1 MRIILCAATQ
11 EGERQM
17 DAVEDIDCQVDLY
30 RRWRSPLMAFFR
42 RRVDNQSEAEDL
54 TQEVFVRIFRSSDGT
69 VPADVYVFQI
79 AANLLTD
86 RSRRLRVRNRFR
98 DQMLLD
104 LDRDIEPIDPHRI
117 AASRERMRAFTSAVS
132 ELPDRTRTIFI
143 LYKLE
148 NMSQETIGRTYG
160 ISASAVKQH
169 VAKAMAVMIS
179 KMRDAS

>member
-1 MRIILCAATQ
+1 MRIHLCATTQ
-11 EGERQM
+11 EGEHQM
-17 DAVEDIDCQVDLY
+17 AAAKDVDCQVELY

-42 RRVDNQSEAEDL
+42 RRVDNQAEAEDL
-54 TQEVFVRIFRSSDGT
+54 TQEVFVRILRSTDGT

-79 AANLLTD
+79 AANLLSD
-86 RSRRLRVRNRFR
+86 RSRRARVRNRFR
-98 DQMLLD
+98 DQMLMD
-104 LDRDIEPIDPHRI
+104 TDRDIEPIDPQRI

-169 VAKAMAVMIS
+169 VAKAMAVLLS
-179 KMRDAS
+179 KMRDV